1 MVRYNRNIRGSFWH
15 SIIFYNFYVPFYFC
29 ANRSFHPENKT
40 KGKRSQ
46 VRSVASMTITQWKWL
61 AARAATLKGSSENN
75 AATRSRGCR
84 IPDQNR
90 DQTSH
95 ISKLRAVSDLDRV

>member
-1 MVRYNRNIRGSFWH
+1 
-15 SIIFYNFYVPFYFC
+15 
-29 ANRSFHPENKT
+29 
-40 KGKRSQ
+40 
-46 VRSVASMTITQWKWL
+46 MTITQWKWL
-61 AARAATLKGSSENN
+61 AAQAATLKGSSENN
-75 AATRSRGCR
+75 SATRSRGCR